1 MWRHDSGGRRSLPPR
16 TTPSTASPGSTLPR
30 ASTPHPLPL
39 AFCIPLVYSLIVVAS
54 SFPTWTC
61 ASEAAVVR
69 GWALLLGV
77 APAAPGAAVD
87 LERLVVD
94 AGVLTGTDPALP
106 TPQVMA
112 GWLARYGVAV
122 AKHRLA
128 AIIATV
134 PLHRRV
140 ATAAIVAAAIDAGGP
155 PDLSLALR
163 ACGTRPGD
171 LPDPTPPPPEH
182 RVLGANPWLRD
193 RMLRKGDLRCSI
205 VECLRFDAK
214 GVVPSCATLATLTGT
229 TRAAVIKA
237 LRSLYA
243 EGDVTIRPREGS
255 RRDYEVRLAHLGSP
269 A

>member
-1 MWRHDSGGRRSLPPR
+1 M
-16 TTPSTASPGSTLPR
+16 
-30 ASTPHPLPL
+30 
-39 AFCIPLVYSLIVVAS
+39 
-54 SFPTWTC
+54 
-61 ASEAAVVR
+61 R
-69 GWALLLGV
+69 GWASLLGV
-77 APAAPGAAVD
+77 SPSPPGAAVD

-94 AGVLTGTDPALP
+94 AGALTGTDPGLP
-106 TPQVMA
+106 SPGVMA
-112 GWLARYGVAV
+112 GWLARYGLAV

-134 PLHRRV
+134 PMHRRGG
-140 ATAAIVAAAIDAGGP
+140 TAAIVAAAIDAGGP

-163 ACGTRPGD
+163 ACGTRAGD

-182 RVLGANPWLRD
+182 RVLASNPWLRD

-205 VECLRFDAK
+205 VECLRFDVQ

-255 RRDYEVRLAHLGSP
+255 RRDYEVRLAHLGVPS
-269 A
+269 